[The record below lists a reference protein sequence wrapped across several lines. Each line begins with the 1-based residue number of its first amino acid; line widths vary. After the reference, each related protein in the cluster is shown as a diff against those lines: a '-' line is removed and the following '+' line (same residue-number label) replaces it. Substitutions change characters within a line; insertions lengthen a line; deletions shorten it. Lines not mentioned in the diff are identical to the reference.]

1 MVSLKVVEGGL
12 GPLAVLVG
20 LGHSSGIGHDLVLGL
35 EGLLFPGL
43 LDKVL
48 SLDRVLQFCN
58 GRVNTNK

>member
-1 MVSLKVVEGGL
+1 MLSLKVVEGGL

-20 LGHSSGIGHDLVLGL
+20 LGHSSGVGHDLVPGL

-48 SLDRVLQFCN
+48 
-58 GRVNTNK
+58 K